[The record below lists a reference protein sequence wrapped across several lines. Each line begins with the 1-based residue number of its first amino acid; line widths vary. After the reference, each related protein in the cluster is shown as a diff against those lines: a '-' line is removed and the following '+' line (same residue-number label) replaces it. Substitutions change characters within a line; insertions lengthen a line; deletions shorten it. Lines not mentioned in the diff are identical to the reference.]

1 MLKLLQK
8 AERYK
13 KKNNWQRIFRRVI
26 CAIACVG
33 VFCTTYAFV
42 LPIITRGEDGFA
54 LEGYYTQS
62 TESADTEFKEFYD
75 NPNYWFEQ
83 LGGQY
88 NPSDNSNSSGSDS
101 DVSINSSDDQSGA
114 DGAIHDKTNSEHVAS
129 CLVCKNDPK
138 ADVETTAQWEE
149 IFANIALGNG
159 WGADLV
165 AIARSQLGY
174 KESTRN
180 YKVMEDGETIKGY
193 TRYGAWYGDTYGDWS
208 AMFVSFCLNY
218 ALIPW
223 DVVPYEASCSKWVEV
238 LGNYNYNMYRPAA
251 EYTPALGDLI
261 FFDDDANGSADRVG
275 IVSEVSYSNVKVIMG
290 ANGQVTEKAYKLDN
304 GKILGYGQIPKE
316 ASVYFCGQQAHVHND
331 SCNVESGV
339 ITCKKQEHV
348 HTEKCLHAPE
358 GKPQSDLLPKCD
370 CDGNTKEHSN
380 GCARYQYIRNTYIY
394 ESTATEIYEAW
405 EALSEEDRDAVLTLM
420 GAEPNLQEKFK
431 KLKYMLEQSDSLYVE
446 FGDGTK
452 LSAEGIPM
460 DAVLVATPG
469 SEEKQ
474 LVSDSLA
481 GNSATENQKV
491 FFNKAYDIKV
501 VQGEQVWQPGV
512 GETVKLTLATNSD
525 EFTYKSQLKV
535 THILDDV
542 NDILRAADSD
552 AYSVHTQAGLSEIFP
567 EACEAAMAAGYEKDT
582 IVYTIMTPQDGNVAF
597 DSKGNVI
604 IYAESFSTY
613 AVSAYNASAVAED
626 GSGLVVDKT
635 VSHVENNRFK
645 LQLDAY
651 IKGGATST
659 PTDIVLLIDQSAS
672 MWSAVDNTKKLTYDD
687 IKNDTEHG
695 KRIGYYIMFT
705 TVKNPSLEWYGKQY
719 GGEYTNAA
727 ALMRYDNNRWEVS
740 RWLFMANYDKAY
752 GDAYPGK
759 KYEEGWFD
767 DAHVG
772 DSIKIRPNSTAD
784 DPATTDLTSIGW
796 RPYTD
801 AITEIKSGAQTRI
814 YQTVSGALYDALN
827 VFMKEMEL
835 AKNCRI
841 AIATFAGDVN
851 NSYFGS
857 GIFFDGVLTEDY
869 IRAEGEGITLPSAQ
883 YREAFEEPSS
893 AQGRENLYKAV
904 NSLCTNH
911 DYTPTAFGLRL
922 VRRLF
927 YYSGYRGVEGRN
939 NVAIVFTDGLPTRDY
954 LPQTQPGYPI
964 VNMLKPPDYTTKLL
978 PNYEAEVIA
987 AGYQAKDYQKS
998 YKVDGI
1004 TYQAVDNPSSVR
1016 FHHYSGASDRDS
1028 VLTQYDLGA
1037 WHNTTTTDGYITK
1050 GWKSTYIDQAYQI
1063 KKDLKATVFTIG
1075 PTATIE
1081 EDSTDRLKWIATDD
1095 EHFYYVAGSQL
1106 NATFK
1111 EIAGVM
1117 LSTSFTPDENM
1128 YLQDVISDKFTLPAD
1143 ITTANIDKYIQAYK
1157 VNRIPNTNDFYG
1169 ISDINNTSRWKPI
1182 PTSDI
1187 SFDDDTKTVK
1197 VNNLEFNNASSWV
1210 VDGGSTGYKVVV
1222 FITIDAL
1229 YSGTKL
1235 ATNKTASSAVYYGA
1249 GTPAKYFPLPYADV
1263 PTSVKLI
1270 KKFNRTD
1277 EDWQFAFTAEY
1288 VERPTDVSTAYTKEL
1303 AGGEGDSNYLKINPS
1318 TKKEQNIILKRDG
1331 AEKVFQD
1338 LPVGTTITISEERL
1352 AGYTVTVTVK
1362 KGDGTVVQNYTN
1374 ANGNISL
1381 TLDPNIP
1388 VTPSGIPASD
1398 NNYNYIIEFEN
1409 YAGFEL
1415 PSTGGV
1421 GTHLYTVGG
1430 LLLIIAAIL
1439 LYIYHCIY
1447 RKEGSILSN
1456 K

>member
-13 KKNNWQRIFRRVI
+13 KKNSWQRIFRRVI
-26 CAIACVG
+26 SAIACVG

-62 TESADTEFKEFYD
+62 TESADTESKEFYD

-149 IFANIALGNG
+149 TFANIALGNG

-316 ASVYFCGQQAHVHND
+316 ASVYFCGQQAHVHNA

-358 GKPQSDLLPKCD
+358 EKPQSDLLPKCD

-525 EFTYKSQLKV
+525 EFTYKSQLRV

-542 NDILRAADSD
+542 NDILRVADSD

-613 AVSAYNASAVAED
+613 AVSAYNASAIAED
-626 GSGLVVDKT
+626 ESGLVVDKT
-635 VSHVENNRFK
+635 VSHTGGNQFQ
-645 LQLDAY
+645 LQLDAF
-651 IKGGATST
+651 IKGSATST
-659 PTDIVLLIDQSAS
+659 PTDIVLVIDQSGS
-672 MWSAVDNTKKLTYDD
+672 MWSAVDNTEHLTYNQ
-687 IKNDTEHG
+687 IKSDTAHG
-695 KRIGYYIMFT
+695 KRIGYYVIFAEVNPQSESFT
-705 TVKNPSLEWYGKQY
+705 VGIDKGLYAAGADGDGRTDTVKYYREHHGNSMKATALLRYYDGEWQISKWFAMAQLNSDNPKYDGFYESGHHEEHLP
-719 GGEYTNAA
+719 GEGVT
-727 ALMRYDNNRWEVS
+727 
-740 RWLFMANYDKAY
+740 
-752 GDAYPGK
+752 G
-759 KYEEGWFD
+759 
-767 DAHVG
+767 
-772 DSIKIRPNSTAD
+772 ST
-784 DPATTDLTSIGW
+784 SGW
-796 RPYTD
+796 RNYED
-801 AITEIKSGAQTRI
+801 AIEADLAVGGTCNIYKSI
-814 YQTVSGALYDALN
+814 SGALYDALN
-827 VFMKEMEL
+827 IFLEEMKL
-835 AKNCRI
+835 AVGCRV
-841 AIATFAGDVN
+841 AMLTFAGDYN
-851 NSYFGS
+851 KYDGT
-857 GIFFDGVLTEDY
+857 GIFLNGELKTDY
-869 IRAEGEGITLPSAQ
+869 VAGNGTKATWTDAE
-883 YREAFEEPSS
+883 YKDAFEDPSS
-893 AQGRENLYKAV
+893 PEGQEYLKDAVENILTDY
-904 NSLCTNH
+904 TN
-911 DYTPTAFGLRL
+911 TPTAMGLML
-922 VRRLF
+922 ARRLF
-927 YYSGYRGVEGRN
+927 IKGCEASGRN
-939 NVAIVFTDGLPTRDY
+939 RVAIVFTDGIPNKSFIAERDPETAIPKH
-954 LPQTQPGYPI
+954 LTDQTY
-964 VNMLKPPDYTTKLL
+964 MDDYIA
-978 PNYEAEVIA
+978 YCEANNL
-987 AGYQAKDYQKS
+987 DYAYS
-998 YKVDGI
+998 ATVFGNI
-1004 TYQAVDNPSSVR
+1004 NSVR
-1016 FHHYSGASDRDS
+1016 FHHYSNKDKPTE
-1028 VLTQYDLGA
+1028 VLHQYDFGVWYDPPNANSL
-1037 WHNTTTTDGYITK
+1037 ITA
-1050 GWKSTYIDQAYQI
+1050 GWKSTYLDQAYNL
-1063 KKDLKATVFTIG
+1063 KTSEKATVYTIG
-1075 PTATIE
+1075 PVTTMK
-1081 EDSTDRLKWIATDD
+1081 DSTNVLKWISSGDG
-1095 EHFYYVAGSQL
+1095 YYSSVTGSEL
-1106 NATFK
+1106 NETFK
-1111 EIAGVM
+1111 EIADVVV
-1117 LSTSFTPDENM
+1117 STSFKPDADM
-1128 YLQDVISDKFTLPAD
+1128 YLQDVISDNFKLPD
-1143 ITTANIDKYIQAYK
+1143 GITNANKDNYIQAYK
-1157 VNRIPNTNDFYG
+1157 VMRIPNINDFYG
-1169 ISDINNTSRWKPI
+1169 ISDINDASRWIPI

-1187 SFDDDTKTVK
+1187 SFDVNTKTVK
-1197 VNNLEFNNASSWV
+1197 VKNLGFKNESSWV
-1210 VDGGSTGYKVVV
+1210 VDGGETGYKVVV
-1222 FITIDAL
+1222 FIDIDAVH
-1229 YSGTKL
+1229 SGIKL
-1235 ATNKTASSAVYYGA
+1235 PTNQTASSAVYYGA

-1277 EDWQFAFTAEY
+1277 EDWQFAFTADY
-1288 VERPTDVSTAYTKEL
+1288 VERPTDVSTAYTSGL

-1318 TKKEQNIILKRDG
+1318 TKTAQNIILKRDG
-1331 AEKVFQD
+1331 AEKVFKD
-1338 LPVGTTITISEERL
+1338 LPVGTTITISEEQL

-1362 KGDGTVVQNYTN
+1362 NGDGTVVQNYTN
-1374 ANGNISL
+1374 ANGNITL
-1381 TLDPNIP
+1381 TLDPNVP
-1388 VTPSGIPASD
+1388 VTPSGTPTS
-1398 NNYNYIIEFEN
+1398 NEHYNYIIEFEN

-1421 GTHLYTVGG
+1421 GTQLYTVGG

-1447 RKEGSILSN
+1447 RKESSILSN